1 MSVILWILQAYG
13 SYRIGWQLQLLDP
26 DPGLCD
32 TLQSK
37 YCKWQHLIAFMYLSL
52 LGIVMGDPN
61 KQVMQLLQAYMLSSL
76 ILAAWIDHY
85 IQLIPD
91 VIYAP
96 GLTGGILWLIY
107 YNPGADI
114 IINLIVF
121 VSIQLLIFRRLYGGS
136 DCLAYILC
144 AVYLAGN
151 GCGKKLTDYLL
162 FMLLTVIIELIDQIR
177 KKNILKNGRLK
188 RPVPLIPYIAGAML
202 LYGFFN
208 KI

>member
-76 ILAAWIDHY
+76 VLAAWIDHY

-91 VIYAP
+91 IIYAP
-96 GLTGGILWLIY
+96 GLASGILWLIY
-107 YNPGADI
+107 DNPGADS
-114 IINLIVF
+114 IIN
-121 VSIQLLIFRRLYGGS
+121 
-136 DCLAYILC
+136 
-144 AVYLAGN
+144 
-151 GCGKKLTDYLL
+151 
-162 FMLLTVIIELIDQIR
+162 
-177 KKNILKNGRLK
+177 
-188 RPVPLIPYIAGAML
+188 
-202 LYGFFN
+202 
-208 KI
+208 

>member
-1 MSVILWILQAYG
+1 MIMSVILWILQAYG

-61 KQVMQLLQAYMLSSL
+61 KQVMQLLQAYVLSSL

-91 VIYAP
+91 IIYAP
-96 GLTGGILWLIY
+96 GLAGGILWLIY
-107 YNPGADI
+107 DNPGVDI

-121 VSIQLLIFRRLYGGS
+121 ASIQILIFRRLYGGS

-144 AVYLAGN
+144 AVYLAGS
-151 GCGKKLTDYLL
+151 GWGKKLTDYLL
-162 FMLLTVIIELIDQIR
+162 FMLLTVIIELVDQIR
-177 KKNILKNGRLK
+177 KKNILKK
-188 RPVPLIPYIAGAML
+188 QYQI
-202 LYGFFN
+202 
-208 KI
+208 

>member
-1 MSVILWILQAYG
+1 MVTILWILQAYG

-26 DPGLCD
+26 NPGLCD

-52 LGIVMGDPN
+52 LGSVMGDPD
-61 KQVMQLLQAYMLSSL
+61 KEVMQLLQAYVLSSL

-91 VIYAP
+91 IIYAP
-96 GLTGGILWLIY
+96 GLAGGILWLIY
-107 YNPGADI
+107 DNPGVDI

-121 VSIQLLIFRRLYGGS
+121 ASIQILIFRRLYGES

-144 AVYLAGN
+144 AVYLAGS
-151 GCGKKLTDYLL
+151 GWGKKLTDYLL
-162 FMLLTVIIELIDQIR
+162 FMLLTVIIELVDQIR

-202 LYGFFN
+202 LYGFSN

>member
-1 MSVILWILQAYG
+1 MVTILWILQAYG

-26 DPGLCD
+26 NPGLCD

-52 LGIVMGDPN
+52 LGSVMGDPD
-61 KQVMQLLQAYMLSSL
+61 KEVMQLLQAYVLSSL

-91 VIYAP
+91 IIYAP
-96 GLTGGILWLIY
+96 GLAGGILWLIY
-107 YNPGADI
+107 DNPGVDI

-121 VSIQLLIFRRLYGGS
+121 ASIQILIFRRLYGES

-144 AVYLAGN
+144 AVYLAGS
-151 GCGKKLTDYLL
+151 GWGKKLTDYLL
-162 FMLLTVIIELIDQIR
+162 FMLLTVIIELVDQIR

-188 RPVPLIPYIAGAML
+188 RPVPLIPYIAVAML
-202 LYGFFN
+202 LYGFSN

>member
-1 MSVILWILQAYG
+1 MVTILWILQAYG

-26 DPGLCD
+26 NPGLCD

-52 LGIVMGDPN
+52 LGSVMGDPD
-61 KQVMQLLQAYMLSSL
+61 KEVMQLLQAYVLSSL

-91 VIYAP
+91 IIYAP
-96 GLTGGILWLIY
+96 GLAGGILWLIY
-107 YNPGADI
+107 DNPGVHI

-121 VSIQLLIFRRLYGGS
+121 ASIQILIFRRLYGES

-144 AVYLAGN
+144 AVYLAGS
-151 GCGKKLTDYLL
+151 GWGKKLTDYLL
-162 FMLLTVIIELIDQIR
+162 FMLLTVIIELVDQIR

-202 LYGFFN
+202 LYGFSN

>member
-1 MSVILWILQAYG
+1 MVTILWILQAYG

-26 DPGLCD
+26 NPGLCD

-52 LGIVMGDPN
+52 LGSVMGDPD
-61 KQVMQLLQAYMLSSL
+61 KEVMQLLQAYVLSSL

-91 VIYAP
+91 IIYAP
-96 GLTGGILWLIY
+96 GLASGILWLIY
-107 YNPGADI
+107 DNPGVDI

-121 VSIQLLIFRRLYGGS
+121 ASIQILIFRRLYGGS

-144 AVYLAGN
+144 AVYLAGS
-151 GCGKKLTDYLL
+151 GWGKKLTDYLL
-162 FMLLTVIIELIDQIR
+162 FMLLTVIIELVDQIR

-202 LYGFFN
+202 LYGFSN

>member
-1 MSVILWILQAYG
+1 MVTILWILQAYG

-26 DPGLCD
+26 NPGLCD

-52 LGIVMGDPN
+52 LGSVMGDPD
-61 KQVMQLLQAYMLSSL
+61 KEVMQLLQAYVLSSL

-91 VIYAP
+91 IIYAP
-96 GLTGGILWLIY
+96 GLAGGILWLIY
-107 YNPGADI
+107 DNPGVDI

-121 VSIQLLIFRRLYGGS
+121 ASIQILIFRRLYGES

-144 AVYLAGN
+144 AVYLAG
-151 GCGKKLTDYLL
+151 GGWGKKLTDYLL
-162 FMLLTVIIELIDQIR
+162 FMLLTVIIELVDQIR

-202 LYGFFN
+202 LYGFSN

>member
-1 MSVILWILQAYG
+1 MVTILWILQAYG

-26 DPGLCD
+26 NPGLCD

-52 LGIVMGDPN
+52 LGSVMGDPD
-61 KQVMQLLQAYMLSSL
+61 KEVMQLLQAYVLSSL

-91 VIYAP
+91 IIYAP
-96 GLTGGILWLIY
+96 GLAGGILWLIY
-107 YNPGADI
+107 DNPGVDI

-121 VSIQLLIFRRLYGGS
+121 ASIQILIFRRLYGES
-136 DCLAYILC
+136 DCLSYILC
-144 AVYLAGN
+144 AVYLAGS
-151 GCGKKLTDYLL
+151 GWGKKLTDYLL

-177 KKNILKNGRLK
+177 KKNILKNGILK
-188 RPVPLIPYIAGAML
+188 RPVPLIPYIAVAML
-202 LYGFFN
+202 LYGFSN